1 MMLLRVQHERH
12 DHYETDIMKEYHEKH
27 GLTVEREKRMKRRK
41 HYYASS
47 SCKPRC

>member
-12 DHYETDIMKEYHEKH
+12 DHYETNIMKEYHEKH
-27 GLTVEREKRMKRRK
+27 GLTVERKAYERRK

-47 SCKPRC
+47 SCKP

>member
-27 GLTVEREKRMKRRK
+27 GLTVEREKRMKK
-41 HYYASS
+41 EALL
-47 SCKPRC
+47 CIQLL